1 MTTDMVLIDLF
12 ERIAAS
18 KGAAAFINTLEIN
31 QWPSDLVMAIKSHR
45 ILEKASSAKSAICP
59 GCERSCMMPVN
70 TLTNQSNI
78 TTAFIVCDK
87 ESGINR
93 VPISLDQI
101 DQWQASGYLLA
112 KLIAKLL
119 DLPVPI
125 NSLNPTGW
133 EIGIMRG
140 SQHSSYLT
148 LTDDIKLLI
157 QSTGKQFSLI
167 ELISFANGSFK
178 IDKTKIMRAVNKPA
192 TSAGFVESITQRRKR
207 IQKRV
212 NALANQGHKNPIQIV
227 AKEEGITPR
236 RIHQLLE
243 KNNKS

>member
-1 MTTDMVLIDLF
+1 MTADMVLIELL
-12 ERIAAS
+12 ECIAAS

-31 QWPSDLVMAIKSHR
+31 QWPSDLVTAIKFHR
-45 ILEKASSAKSAICP
+45 ILEKASPAKSAICP
-59 GCERSCMMPVN
+59 GCERSCIMPVN

-87 ESGINR
+87 RSDINR
-93 VPISLDQI
+93 VSISLDHI

-119 DLPVPI
+119 DLPIPV
-125 NSLNPTGW
+125 NSLNTTGW

-157 QSTGKQFSLI
+157 QSTGNQFSLI
-167 ELISFANGSFK
+167 ELIKFVNGAFK
-178 IDKTKIMRAVNKPA
+178 IDKNKIIRAIDKPA
-192 TSAGFVESITQRRKR
+192 TSAGSIKSATQRRKEIKKR
-207 IQKRV
+207 IAYFKSK
-212 NALANQGHKNPIQIV
+212 GHKNFIKLV
-227 AKEEGITPR
+227 AEEMGITPG
-236 RIHQLLE
+236 RIHQMLK
-243 KNNKS
+243 KND

>member
-1 MTTDMVLIDLF
+1 MTADMVLIELL
-12 ERIAAS
+12 ERIAANN
-18 KGAAAFINTLEIN
+18 GAAAFISTQEVN
-31 QWPSDLVMAIKSHR
+31 QWPSDLVTAIKSHR

-59 GCERSCMMPVN
+59 GCERSCTMLVN

-78 TTAFIVCDK
+78 TTTFIVCDK

-93 VPISLDQI
+93 VPISLNQI
-101 DQWQASGYLLA
+101 EQWQASGYLLA

-148 LTDDIKLLI
+148 LTNDIKLLI
-157 QSTGKQFSLI
+157 QSTGNQFSLI

-178 IDKTKIMRAVNKPA
+178 IDKAKIMRAVNKPA
-192 TSAGFVESITQRRKR
+192 TSAGNIESAIQRRKR
-207 IQKRV
+207 LQKRI
-212 NALANQGHKNPIQIV
+212 NTLANNGHKNPIQIV
-227 AKEEGITPR
+227 AKEEGVTSR

-243 KNNKS
+243 KK